1 MAKKIDL
8 FGKTF
13 NTPRTMLDVSSS
25 GPEPFGGIPSGVF
38 AVFAVIILG
47 ISIVSYLPSEETP
60 QDTGLTQ
67 SQSTYLESIL
77 SDRSRSSPTLSTYDS
92 CGYLEIDLKEHL
104 KEEMRVNLGTGS
116 YYYGGWGMVDDMMLV
131 EEAEMAMDSDGGMES
146 APNTG
151 SSDKSSSGGQEGVD
165 FSGTNNQEEGVDEAD
180 FVKTD
185 GSYIY
190 LVNQGYNDWGV
201 YPSGKVHIL
210 EIPEV
215 GDVSYLSNISIEGY
229 PSEMLLVDNK
239 AVVYSNVYIYSY
251 YEEKHALD
259 DVVKTEF
266 KRETKS
272 AVSTPASGVSVESS
286 DSSSED
292 KEDTSDEEKEES
304 SDEKEE
310 AKEDSDTDSTGIE
323 EEYIDYEYYYRTTSF
338 TKITVLDLTNKSS
351 PQVTREL
358 YIEGNYQTAR
368 ESGGTVRMVSYGWMD
383 VYGLKTWLDFSDY
396 NTYWQ
401 LDWDSSKREQIW
413 MEVMNETIEY
423 NDKIIDSTPLDNLI
437 PRIYEKS
444 GSNITTHKYS
454 ESGEGNC
461 QDFAAASDGA
471 GQGVTSILTL
481 DLLEDTFSFN
491 ADHILSN
498 WATVYASGNVMVM
511 AESAWD
517 SWWFW
522 GDEESEY
529 NEMTNLHVFDISSPG
544 QTDYIASGRINGTI
558 QDQFSLSE
566 YNGNIRICSTTGQWG
581 RWWMDDPEPM
591 LSHVFVLGLNGEGT
605 EYEVIGHIGGIAEDE
620 RIWSARFVG
629 EKAYLVTFR
638 NIDPLWT
645 IDLSEPTNPRIIG
658 ELKVPGVSTY
668 IHPMGDDHLLTIG
681 IAGDDDGLEWGVT
694 QISIFDVSDF
704 SNPILASS
712 LRLTPTSGEDDGWSY
727 SYSEATY
734 EHKAFQYW
742 EADGLLAIPMSTQ
755 RYYSDIKEIDGRLY
769 YSSGYEY
776 ISKLMLINA
785 KPGEEL
791 EIYNEVDHSSFYNS
805 SYWWDNSD
813 VRRSIFMGGGDYIYA
828 ISEKGVTAHNVD
840 TMERTGFV
848 ELPSDNK
855 PNYVD
860 YYYEE
865 IVDAVEVEREEE
877 GEDSD
882 EEERESDSDE
892 GESDSGEESP
902 PPEED

>member
-1 MAKKIDL
+1 MAKKIDV
-8 FGKTF
+8 FGKSF
-13 NTPRTMLDVSSS
+13 NTPRTMLDHTDLSAIRLK
-25 GPEPFGGIPSGVF
+25 GAAPEPFGGIPSGVF

-47 ISIVSYLPSEETP
+47 ISIASYIPDDDTPSGST
-60 QDTGLTQ
+60 LTQ
-67 SQSTYLESIL
+67 AQSEYLENIL
-77 SDRSRSSPTLSTYDS
+77 SDRSKGSPTLSTYDS

-116 YYYGGWGMVDDMMLV
+116 YYYGGWGMVDDMVMV
-131 EEAEMAMDSDGGMES
+131 EEAEIAMDSDGGMDS
-146 APNTG
+146 APSTG
-151 SSDKSSSGGQEGVD
+151 APSPGSEQKTSSGGEEGVD
-165 FSGTNNQEEGVDEAD
+165 FSGTNNQEQGIDEAD

-190 LVNQGYNDWGV
+190 LVNQGYSDWGV

-215 GDVSYLSNISIEGY
+215 GDVSYLSNVSIEGH
-229 PSEMLLVDNK
+229 PNEMLLVDDK

-251 YEEKHALD
+251 YEEKHPLD
-259 DVVKTEF
+259 DIVKSAF
-266 KRETKS
+266 KKETK
-272 AVSTPASGVSVESS
+272 SVESS
-286 DSSSED
+286 PTTVSSSEEEPAEP
-292 KEDTSDEEKEES
+292 KEDTSDEEKEDSES
-304 SDEKEE
+304 
-310 AKEDSDTDSTGIE
+310 KEDSAVE
-323 EEYIDYEYYYRTTSF
+323 EDDIDYEYDYYYRTTSF
-338 TKITVLDLTNKSS
+338 TKITVLDLTNRSS

-358 YIEGNYQTAR
+358 YIEGSYQTAR
-368 ESGGTVRMVSYGWMD
+368 ESGGTVRMVSYGWME
-383 VYGLKTWLDFSDY
+383 VYGLQTWLEFDY
-396 NTYWQ
+396 TYWD
-401 LDWDSSKREQIW
+401 LDWESPEREKRW
-413 MEVMNETIEY
+413 MEKMNETIAY
-423 NDKIIDSTPLDNLI
+423 NDKVIDSTSLDNLI

-522 GDEESEY
+522 GDEDTEN
-529 NEMTNLHVFDISSPG
+529 NEMTNIHVFDISNPG

-566 YNGNIRICSTTGQWG
+566 YNGNIRVCSTTGQWG
-581 RWWMDDPEPM
+581 RWWMEDPEPM
-591 LSHVFVLGLNGEGT
+591 VSHVFVLGLNT
-605 EYEVIGHIGGIAEDE
+605 EETQYDVIGHVGGIAEDE
-620 RIWSARFVG
+620 QIWSARFVG
-629 EKAYLVTFR
+629 DKAYLVTFR

-645 IDLSEPTNPRIIG
+645 IDLSEPTNPRVIG
-658 ELKVPGVSTY
+658 ELEVPGVSTY

-681 IAGDDDGLEWGVT
+681 IAGDEDGLEWGVT

-704 SNPILASS
+704 SNPVLESS
-712 LRLTPTSGEDDGWSY
+712 LRLTPAPENEYDWSY

-755 RYYSDIKEIDGRLY
+755 RYYSDVKEIDGRLY

-776 ISKLMLINA
+776 LSKLILINA
-785 KPGEEL
+785 KPGEDL
-791 EIYNEVDHSSFYNS
+791 EVYNEIDHSSFYNS

-860 YYYEE
+860 YYYGEV
-865 IVDAVEVEREEE
+865 VDAVEAEPDEDGDDEDR
-877 GEDSD
+877 EDSD
-882 EEERESDSDE
+882 NSSDSEDGSTGSE
-892 GESDSGEESP
+892 G
-902 PPEED
+902 

>member
-1 MAKKIDL
+1 MAKKIDV
-8 FGKTF
+8 FGKSL
-13 NTPRTMLDVSSS
+13 NTPRTMLDLSSPQ
-25 GPEPFGGIPSGVF
+25 PEPFGGIPSGVF

-47 ISIVSYLPSEETP
+47 ISLASYIPDDDTPSGGT
-60 QDTGLTQ
+60 LTQ
-67 SQSTYLESIL
+67 AQSEYLEDIL
-77 SDRSRSSPTLSTYDS
+77 SDRSKGSPILSTYDS

-116 YYYGGWGMVDDMMLV
+116 YYYGGWGMVDDVVMV
-131 EEAEMAMDSDGGMES
+131 GEPEMAMDSDGGMDMDS
-146 APNTG
+146 APSAG
-151 SSDKSSSGGQEGVD
+151 PESSQKTSSGGEEGVD
-165 FSGTNNQEEGVDEAD
+165 FSGTNNQEQGVDEAD

-190 LVNQGYNDWGV
+190 LVNQGYSDWGV

-229 PSEMLLVDNK
+229 PNEMLLVDDK
-239 AVVYSNVYIYSY
+239 AVIYSNVYIYSY
-251 YEEKHALD
+251 YEEKHPLD
-259 DVVKTEF
+259 DIVKSTF

-272 AVSTPASGVSVESS
+272 VESS
-286 DSSSED
+286 PTTVDSSEEEPAEP
-292 KEDTSDEEKEES
+292 KEETSDEEKEDSES
-304 SDEKEE
+304 
-310 AKEDSDTDSTGIE
+310 KEDSAVE
-323 EEYIDYEYYYRTTSF
+323 EDIDIDYEYDYYYRTTSF
-338 TKITVLDLTNKSS
+338 TKITVLDLTNRSS

-358 YIEGNYQTAR
+358 YIEGSYQTAR
-368 ESGGTVRMVSYGWMD
+368 ESGGTVRMVSYGWME
-383 VYGLKTWLDFSDY
+383 VYGLQTWLEFDY
-396 NTYWQ
+396 TYWD
-401 LDWDSSKREQIW
+401 LDWESPEREKRW
-413 MEVMNETIEY
+413 MEKMNETIAY

-522 GDEESEY
+522 GDEDTEN

-566 YNGNIRICSTTGQWG
+566 YNGNIRVCSTTGQWG
-581 RWWMDDPEPM
+581 RWWMEDPEPM
-591 LSHVFVLGLNGEGT
+591 VSHVFVLGLNVEET
-605 EYEVIGHIGGIAEDE
+605 QYDVIGHVGGIAEDE
-620 RIWSARFVG
+620 QIWSARFMG
-629 EKAYLVTFR
+629 DKAYLVTFR

-645 IDLSEPTNPRIIG
+645 IDLSEPTNPRVIG
-658 ELKVPGVSTY
+658 ELEVPGVSTY

-681 IAGDDDGLEWGVT
+681 IAGDEDGLEWGVT

-704 SNPILASS
+704 SNPVLESS
-712 LRLTPTSGEDDGWSY
+712 LRLTPTPENEYDWSY

-755 RYYSDIKEIDGRLY
+755 RYYSDVKEIDGRLY
-769 YSSGYEY
+769 YASGYEY

-785 KPGEEL
+785 KPGEDL
-791 EIYNEVDHSSFYNS
+791 AIYDEIDHSSFYNS
-805 SYWWDNSD
+805 SYSWDSPD

-828 ISEKGVTAHNVD
+828 ISEKGVTAHKVD
-840 TMERTGFV
+840 TMEKTGFV

-860 YYYEE
+860 YYYDEV
-865 IVDAVEVEREEE
+865 VDAIEAEPDEDGDDEDR
-877 GEDSD
+877 EDSD
-882 EEERESDSDE
+882 NSSDSEDGSTGSE
-892 GESDSGEESP
+892 G
-902 PPEED
+902 

>member
-1 MAKKIDL
+1 MAKKIDV
-8 FGKTF
+8 FGKSF
-13 NTPRTMLDVSSS
+13 NTPRTMLDHTDLSAIRLK
-25 GPEPFGGIPSGVF
+25 GAAPEPFGGIPSGVF

-47 ISIVSYLPSEETP
+47 ISIASYIPDDDTPSGST
-60 QDTGLTQ
+60 LTQ
-67 SQSTYLESIL
+67 AQSEYLENIL
-77 SDRSRSSPTLSTYDS
+77 SDRSKGSPTLSTYDS

-116 YYYGGWGMVDDMMLV
+116 YYYGGWGMVDDMVMV
-131 EEAEMAMDSDGGMES
+131 EEAEMAMDSDGGMDS
-146 APNTG
+146 APSTG
-151 SSDKSSSGGQEGVD
+151 APSPGSEQKTSSGGEEGVD
-165 FSGTNNQEEGVDEAD
+165 FSGTNNQEQGIDEAD

-190 LVNQGYNDWGV
+190 LVNQGYSDWGV

-215 GDVSYLSNISIEGY
+215 GDVSYLSNVSIEGH
-229 PSEMLLVDNK
+229 PNEMLLVDDK

-251 YEEKHALD
+251 YEEKHPLD
-259 DVVKTEF
+259 DIVKSAF
-266 KRETKS
+266 KKETK
-272 AVSTPASGVSVESS
+272 SVESS
-286 DSSSED
+286 PTTVSSSEEEPAEP
-292 KEDTSDEEKEES
+292 KEDTSDEEKEDSES
-304 SDEKEE
+304 
-310 AKEDSDTDSTGIE
+310 KEDSAVE
-323 EEYIDYEYYYRTTSF
+323 EDDIDYEYDYYYRTTSF
-338 TKITVLDLTNKSS
+338 TKITVLDLTNRSS

-358 YIEGNYQTAR
+358 YIEGSYQTAR
-368 ESGGTVRMVSYGWMD
+368 ESGGTVRMVSYGWME
-383 VYGLKTWLDFSDY
+383 VYGLQTWLEFDY
-396 NTYWQ
+396 TYWD
-401 LDWDSSKREQIW
+401 LDWESPEREKRW
-413 MEVMNETIEY
+413 MEKMNETIAY
-423 NDKIIDSTPLDNLI
+423 NDKVIDSTSLDNLI

-522 GDEESEY
+522 GDEDTEN
-529 NEMTNLHVFDISSPG
+529 NEMTNLHVFDISNPG

-566 YNGNIRICSTTGQWG
+566 YNGNIRVCSTTGQWG
-581 RWWMDDPEPM
+581 RWWMEDPEPM
-591 LSHVFVLGLNGEGT
+591 VSHVFVLGLNT
-605 EYEVIGHIGGIAEDE
+605 EETQYDVIGHVGGIAEDE
-620 RIWSARFVG
+620 QIWSARFVG
-629 EKAYLVTFR
+629 DKAYLVTFR

-645 IDLSEPTNPRIIG
+645 IDLSEPTNPRVIG
-658 ELKVPGVSTY
+658 ELEVPGVSTY

-681 IAGDDDGLEWGVT
+681 IAGDEDGLEWGVT

-704 SNPILASS
+704 SNPVLESS
-712 LRLTPTSGEDDGWSY
+712 LRLTPAPENEYDWSY

-755 RYYSDIKEIDGRLY
+755 RYYSDVKEIDGRLY

-776 ISKLMLINA
+776 LSKLMLINA
-785 KPGEEL
+785 KPGEDL
-791 EIYNEVDHSSFYNS
+791 EIYNEIDHSSFYNS

-860 YYYEE
+860 YYYGEV
-865 IVDAVEVEREEE
+865 VDAVETEPDEDR
-877 GEDSD
+877 EDSD
-882 EEERESDSDE
+882 NSSDSEDSSTGSE
-892 GESDSGEESP
+892 G
-902 PPEED
+902 

>member
-13 NTPRTMLDVSSS
+13 NTPRTMLPLSAPQPDS
-25 GPEPFGGIPSGVF
+25 FGGIPPGVF
-38 AVFAVIILG
+38 AVFAVVILG
-47 ISIVSYLPSEETP
+47 ISLASYLPDDTDVP
-60 QDTGLTQ
+60 QEHDLTEAQ
-67 SQSTYLESIL
+67 SGYLESIL
-77 SDRSRSSPTLSTYDS
+77 SDRSRGSPVLSTYDS

-116 YYYGGWGMVDDMMLV
+116 YYYGGGFMVDDMVMV
-131 EEAEMAMDSDGGMES
+131 EEVDMVMESDGGMDAGAPSASPES
-146 APNTG
+146 SQKT
-151 SSDKSSSGGQEGVD
+151 SSGGEEGVD
-165 FSGTNNQEEGVDEAD
+165 FSGTNNQEQGIDEAD

-190 LVNQGYNDWGV
+190 LVNQGYSDWGV

-215 GDVSYLSNISIEGY
+215 GDVSYLSNVSIEGH
-229 PSEMLLVDNK
+229 PNEMLLVDDK

-251 YEEKHALD
+251 YEEKHPLD
-259 DVVKTEF
+259 DIVKSAF
-266 KRETKS
+266 KKETK
-272 AVSTPASGVSVESS
+272 SVESS
-286 DSSSED
+286 PATVSSSEEEPAEP
-292 KEDTSDEEKEES
+292 KEDTSDEEKEDSES
-304 SDEKEE
+304 KGDSAVEE
-310 AKEDSDTDSTGIE
+310 DDIDC
-323 EEYIDYEYYYRTTSF
+323 EYDYYYRTTSF
-338 TKITVLDLTNKSS
+338 TKITVLDLTNRSS

-358 YIEGNYQTAR
+358 YIEGSYQTAR
-368 ESGGTVRMVSYGWMD
+368 ESGGTVRMVSYGWME
-383 VYGLKTWLDFSDY
+383 VYGLQTWLEFDY
-396 NTYWQ
+396 TYWN
-401 LDWDSSKREQIW
+401 LDWESPEREKRW
-413 MEVMNETIEY
+413 MEKMNETIAY
-423 NDKIIDSTPLDNLI
+423 NDKIIDSTSLDNLI

-522 GDEESEY
+522 GDEDTEN
-529 NEMTNLHVFDISSPG
+529 NEMTNLHVFDISNPG

-566 YNGNIRICSTTGQWG
+566 YNGNIRVCSTTGQWG
-581 RWWMDDPEPM
+581 RWWMEDPEPM
-591 LSHVFVLGLNGEGT
+591 VSHVFVLGLNTEGT
-605 EYEVIGHIGGIAEDE
+605 QYDVIGHVGGIAEDE
-620 RIWSARFVG
+620 QIWSARFVG
-629 EKAYLVTFR
+629 DKAYLVTFR

-645 IDLSEPTNPRIIG
+645 IDLSEPTNPRVIG
-658 ELKVPGVSTY
+658 ELEGPGVSTY

-681 IAGDDDGLEWGVT
+681 IAGDEDGLEWGVT

-704 SNPILASS
+704 SNPVLESS
-712 LRLTPTSGEDDGWSY
+712 LRLTPAPENEYDWSY

-755 RYYSDIKEIDGRLY
+755 RYYSDVKEIDDRLY

-776 ISKLMLINA
+776 LSKLMLINA
-785 KPGEEL
+785 KPGEDL
-791 EIYNEVDHSSFYNS
+791 EIYNEIDHSSFYNS

-828 ISEKGVTAHNVD
+828 ISEKGVTALNVD

-860 YYYEE
+860 YYYGEV
-865 IVDAVEVEREEE
+865 VDAVEAEPDEDGDEDR
-877 GEDSD
+877 EDSD
-882 EEERESDSDE
+882 NSSDSEDGSTGSE
-892 GESDSGEESP
+892 G
-902 PPEED
+902 

>member
-1 MAKKIDL
+1 MAKKIDV
-8 FGKTF
+8 FGKSL
-13 NTPRTMLDVSSS
+13 NTPRTMLDLSSPQ
-25 GPEPFGGIPSGVF
+25 PEPFGGIPSGVF

-47 ISIVSYLPSEETP
+47 ISLASYIPDDDTPSGGT
-60 QDTGLTQ
+60 LTQ
-67 SQSTYLESIL
+67 AQSEYLEDIL
-77 SDRSRSSPTLSTYDS
+77 SDRSKGSPTLSTYDS

-116 YYYGGWGMVDDMMLV
+116 YYYGGWGMVDDVVMV
-131 EEAEMAMDSDGGMES
+131 GEPEMAMDSDGGMDMDS
-146 APNTG
+146 APSAG
-151 SSDKSSSGGQEGVD
+151 PESSQKTSSGGEEGVD
-165 FSGTNNQEEGVDEAD
+165 FSGTNNQEQGVDEAD

-190 LVNQGYNDWGV
+190 LVNQGYSDWGV

-229 PSEMLLVDNK
+229 PNEMLLVDDK
-239 AVVYSNVYIYSY
+239 AVIYSNVYIYSY
-251 YEEKHALD
+251 YEEKHPLD
-259 DVVKTEF
+259 DIVKSAF

-272 AVSTPASGVSVESS
+272 VESS
-286 DSSSED
+286 PTTVDSSEEEPAEP
-292 KEDTSDEEKEES
+292 KEETSDEEKEDSES
-304 SDEKEE
+304 
-310 AKEDSDTDSTGIE
+310 KEDSAVE
-323 EEYIDYEYYYRTTSF
+323 EDIDIDYEYDYYYRTTSF
-338 TKITVLDLTNKSS
+338 TKITVLDLTNRSS

-358 YIEGNYQTAR
+358 YIEGSYQTAR
-368 ESGGTVRMVSYGWMD
+368 ESGGTVRMVSYGWME
-383 VYGLKTWLDFSDY
+383 VYGLQTWLEFDY
-396 NTYWQ
+396 TYWD
-401 LDWDSSKREQIW
+401 LDWESPEREKRW
-413 MEVMNETIEY
+413 MEKMNETIAY

-522 GDEESEY
+522 GDEDTEN

-581 RWWMDDPEPM
+581 RWWMEDPEPM
-591 LSHVFVLGLNGEGT
+591 VSHVFVLGLNAEGT
-605 EYEVIGHIGGIAEDE
+605 QYDVIGHVGGIAEDE
-620 RIWSARFVG
+620 QIWSARFIG
-629 EKAYLVTFR
+629 DKAYLVTFR

-645 IDLSEPTNPRIIG
+645 IDLSEPTDPRVIG
-658 ELKVPGVSTY
+658 ELEVPGVSTY

-681 IAGDDDGLEWGVT
+681 IAGDEDGLEWGVT

-704 SNPILASS
+704 SNPVLESS
-712 LRLTPTSGEDDGWSY
+712 LRLTPAPENEYDWSY

-755 RYYSDIKEIDGRLY
+755 RYYSDVKEIDGRLY
-769 YSSGYEY
+769 YASGYEY

-785 KPGEEL
+785 KPGEDL
-791 EIYNEVDHSSFYNS
+791 AIYDEIDHSSFYNS
-805 SYWWDNSD
+805 SYSWDSPD

-860 YYYEE
+860 YYYDEV
-865 IVDAVEVEREEE
+865 VDAIEAEPDEDGDDEDR
-877 GEDSD
+877 EDSNNS
-882 EEERESDSDE
+882 SDSEDGSTGSE
-892 GESDSGEESP
+892 G
-902 PPEED
+902 

>member
-1 MAKKIDL
+1 MAKKIDV
-8 FGKTF
+8 FGKSF
-13 NTPRTMLDVSSS
+13 NTPRTMLDHTDLSAIRLK
-25 GPEPFGGIPSGVF
+25 GAAPEPFGGIPSGVF

-47 ISIVSYLPSEETP
+47 ISIASYIPDDDTPSGST
-60 QDTGLTQ
+60 LTQ
-67 SQSTYLESIL
+67 AQSEYLENIL
-77 SDRSRSSPTLSTYDS
+77 SDRSKGSPTLSTYDS

-116 YYYGGWGMVDDMMLV
+116 YYYGGWGMVDDMVMV
-131 EEAEMAMDSDGGMES
+131 EEAEMAMDSDGGMDS
-146 APNTG
+146 APSTG
-151 SSDKSSSGGQEGVD
+151 APSPGSEQKTSSGGEEGVD
-165 FSGTNNQEEGVDEAD
+165 FSGTNNQEQGIDEAD

-190 LVNQGYNDWGV
+190 LVNQGYSDWGV

-215 GDVSYLSNISIEGY
+215 GDVSYLSNVSIEGH
-229 PSEMLLVDNK
+229 PNEMLLVDDK

-251 YEEKHALD
+251 YEEKHPLD
-259 DVVKTEF
+259 DIVKSAF
-266 KRETKS
+266 KKETK
-272 AVSTPASGVSVESS
+272 SVESS
-286 DSSSED
+286 PTTVSSSEEEPAEP
-292 KEDTSDEEKEES
+292 KEDTSDEEKEDSES
-304 SDEKEE
+304 
-310 AKEDSDTDSTGIE
+310 KEDSAVE
-323 EEYIDYEYYYRTTSF
+323 EDDIDYEYDYYYRTTSF
-338 TKITVLDLTNKSS
+338 TKITVLDLTNRSS

-358 YIEGNYQTAR
+358 YIEGSYQTAR
-368 ESGGTVRMVSYGWMD
+368 ESGGTVRMVSYGWME
-383 VYGLKTWLDFSDY
+383 VYGLQTWLEFDY
-396 NTYWQ
+396 TYWD
-401 LDWDSSKREQIW
+401 LDWESPEREKRW
-413 MEVMNETIEY
+413 MEKMNETIAY
-423 NDKIIDSTPLDNLI
+423 NDKVIDSTSLDNLI

-522 GDEESEY
+522 GDEDTEN
-529 NEMTNLHVFDISSPG
+529 NEMTNLHVFDISNPG

-566 YNGNIRICSTTGQWG
+566 YNGNIRVCSTTGQWG
-581 RWWMDDPEPM
+581 RWWMEDPEPM
-591 LSHVFVLGLNGEGT
+591 VSHVFVLGLNT
-605 EYEVIGHIGGIAEDE
+605 EETQYDVIGHVGGIAEDE
-620 RIWSARFVG
+620 QIWSARFVG
-629 EKAYLVTFR
+629 DKAYLVTFR

-645 IDLSEPTNPRIIG
+645 IDLSEPTNPRVIG
-658 ELKVPGVSTY
+658 ELEVPGVSTY

-681 IAGDDDGLEWGVT
+681 IAGDEDGLEWGVT

-704 SNPILASS
+704 SNPVLESS
-712 LRLTPTSGEDDGWSY
+712 LRLTPAPENEYDWSY

-755 RYYSDIKEIDGRLY
+755 RYYSDVKEIDGRLY

-776 ISKLMLINA
+776 LSKLMLINA
-785 KPGEEL
+785 KPGEDL
-791 EIYNEVDHSSFYNS
+791 EVYNEIDHSSFYNS

-860 YYYEE
+860 YYYGEV
-865 IVDAVEVEREEE
+865 VDAVETEPDEDGDEDRA
-877 GEDSD
+877 DSD
-882 EEERESDSDE
+882 NSSDSEDGSTGSE
-892 GESDSGEESP
+892 G
-902 PPEED
+902 

>member
-1 MAKKIDL
+1 MAKKIDV
-8 FGKTF
+8 FGKSF
-13 NTPRTMLDVSSS
+13 NTPRTMLDHTDLSAIRLK
-25 GPEPFGGIPSGVF
+25 GAAPEPFGGIPSGVF

-47 ISIVSYLPSEETP
+47 ISIASYIPDDDTPSGST
-60 QDTGLTQ
+60 LTQ
-67 SQSTYLESIL
+67 AQSEYLENIL
-77 SDRSRSSPTLSTYDS
+77 SDRSKGSPTLSTYDS

-116 YYYGGWGMVDDMMLV
+116 YYYGGWGMVDDMVMV
-131 EEAEMAMDSDGGMES
+131 EEAEMAMDSDGGMDS
-146 APNTG
+146 APSTG
-151 SSDKSSSGGQEGVD
+151 APSPGSEQKTSSGGEEGVD
-165 FSGTNNQEEGVDEAD
+165 FSGTNNQEQGIDEAD

-190 LVNQGYNDWGV
+190 LVNQGYSDWGV

-215 GDVSYLSNISIEGY
+215 GDVSYLSNVSIEGH
-229 PSEMLLVDNK
+229 PNEMLLVDDK

-251 YEEKHALD
+251 YEEKHPLD
-259 DVVKTEF
+259 DIVKSAF
-266 KRETKS
+266 KKETK
-272 AVSTPASGVSVESS
+272 SVESS
-286 DSSSED
+286 PTTVSSSEEEPAEP
-292 KEDTSDEEKEES
+292 KEDTSDEEKEDSES
-304 SDEKEE
+304 
-310 AKEDSDTDSTGIE
+310 KEDSAVE
-323 EEYIDYEYYYRTTSF
+323 ENDIDYEYDYYYRTTSF
-338 TKITVLDLTNKSS
+338 TKITVLDLTNRSS

-358 YIEGNYQTAR
+358 YIEGSYQTAR
-368 ESGGTVRMVSYGWMD
+368 ESGGTVRMVSYGWME
-383 VYGLKTWLDFSDY
+383 VYGLQTWLEFDY
-396 NTYWQ
+396 TYWD
-401 LDWDSSKREQIW
+401 LDWESPEREKRW
-413 MEVMNETIEY
+413 MEKMNETIAY
-423 NDKIIDSTPLDNLI
+423 NDKVIDSTSLDNLI

-522 GDEESEY
+522 GDEDTEN
-529 NEMTNLHVFDISSPG
+529 NEMTNLHVFDISNPG

-566 YNGNIRICSTTGQWG
+566 YNGDIRVCSTTGQWG

-591 LSHVFVLGLNGEGT
+591 VSHVFVLGLNTEGT
-605 EYEVIGHIGGIAEDE
+605 QYDVIGHVGGIAEDE
-620 RIWSARFVG
+620 QIWSARFVG
-629 EKAYLVTFR
+629 EKAYIVTFR

-645 IDLSEPTNPRIIG
+645 IDLSEPTNPRVIG
-658 ELKVPGVSTY
+658 ELEVPGVSTY
-668 IHPMGDDHLLTIG
+668 IHPMGDNHLLTIG
-681 IAGDDDGLEWGVT
+681 IAGDDEGLEWGVT

-704 SNPILASS
+704 SNPTLESS
-712 LRLTPTSGEDDGWSY
+712 LRLTPTSEEDDGWSY

-755 RYYSDIKEIDGRLY
+755 RYYSDVKEIDGRLY

-828 ISEKGVTAHNVD
+828 ISEKGVTAHNVE

-860 YYYEE
+860 YYYGET
-865 IVDAVEVEREEE
+865 VDVEYEEE
-877 GEDSD
+877 EEEP

>member
-1 MAKKIDL
+1 MAKKIDV
-8 FGKTF
+8 FGKSL
-13 NTPRTMLDVSSS
+13 NTPRTMLDLSSPQ
-25 GPEPFGGIPSGVF
+25 PEPLGGIPSGVF

-47 ISIVSYLPSEETP
+47 ISLASYIPDDTPSGGT
-60 QDTGLTQ
+60 LTQ
-67 SQSTYLESIL
+67 AQSEYLEDIL
-77 SDRSRSSPTLSTYDS
+77 SDRSKGSPTLSTYDS

-116 YYYGGWGMVDDMMLV
+116 YYYGGWGMVDDMVMV
-131 EEAEMAMDSDGGMES
+131 GEPEMAMDSDGGMEMDSTPS
-146 APNTG
+146 AGPEASQKT
-151 SSDKSSSGGQEGVD
+151 SSGGEEGVD
-165 FSGTNNQEEGVDEAD
+165 FSGTNNQEQGVDEAD

-190 LVNQGYNDWGV
+190 LVNQGYSDWGV

-229 PSEMLLVDNK
+229 PNEMLLVDDK
-239 AVVYSNVYIYSY
+239 AVIYSNVYIYSY
-251 YEEKHALD
+251 YEEKHPLD
-259 DVVKTEF
+259 DIVKSAF

-272 AVSTPASGVSVESS
+272 VESS
-286 DSSSED
+286 PATVSSSEEEPAEP
-292 KEDTSDEEKEES
+292 KEETSDEEKEDSES
-304 SDEKEE
+304 
-310 AKEDSDTDSTGIE
+310 KEDSAVE
-323 EEYIDYEYYYRTTSF
+323 EDIDIDYEYDYYYRTTSF
-338 TKITVLDLTNKSS
+338 TKITVLDLTNRSS

-358 YIEGNYQTAR
+358 YIEGSYQTAR
-368 ESGGTVRMVSYGWMD
+368 ESGGTVRMVSYGWME
-383 VYGLKTWLDFSDY
+383 VYGLQTWLEFDY
-396 NTYWQ
+396 TYWD
-401 LDWDSSKREQIW
+401 LDWESPEREKRW
-413 MEVMNETIEY
+413 MEKMNETIAY

-522 GDEESEY
+522 GDGDNQLE
-529 NEMTNLHVFDISSPG
+529 EMTNIHVFDISSPG

-581 RWWMDDPEPM
+581 RWWMEDPEPM
-591 LSHVFVLGLNGEGT
+591 VSHVFVLGLNAEGT
-605 EYEVIGHIGGIAEDE
+605 QYDVIGHVGGIAEDE
-620 RIWSARFVG
+620 QIWSARFIG
-629 EKAYLVTFR
+629 DKAYLVTFR

-645 IDLSEPTNPRIIG
+645 IDLSEPTDPRVIG
-658 ELKVPGVSTY
+658 ELEVPGVSTY

-681 IAGDDDGLEWGVT
+681 IAGDEDGLEWGVT

-704 SNPILASS
+704 SNPVLESS
-712 LRLTPTSGEDDGWSY
+712 LRLTPAPENEYDWSY

-755 RYYSDIKEIDGRLY
+755 RYYSDVKEIDGRLY
-769 YSSGYEY
+769 YASGYEY

-785 KPGEEL
+785 KPGEDL
-791 EIYNEVDHSSFYNS
+791 AIYDEIDHSSFYNS
-805 SYWWDNSD
+805 SYSWDSPD

-828 ISEKGVTAHNVD
+828 ISEKGVTAHKVD
-840 TMERTGFV
+840 TMEKTGFV

-860 YYYEE
+860 YYYDEV
-865 IVDAVEVEREEE
+865 VDAIEVEPNEDGDEDEDR
-877 GEDSD
+877 EDSD
-882 EEERESDSDE
+882 SSSDSEDGSTGSE
-892 GESDSGEESP
+892 G
-902 PPEED
+902 

>member
-1 MAKKIDL
+1 MAKKIDV
-8 FGKTF
+8 FGKSF
-13 NTPRTMLDVSSS
+13 NTPRTMLDHTDLSAIRLK
-25 GPEPFGGIPSGVF
+25 GAAPEPFGGIPSGVF

-47 ISIVSYLPSEETP
+47 ISIASYIPDDDTPSGST
-60 QDTGLTQ
+60 LTQ
-67 SQSTYLESIL
+67 AQSEYLENIL
-77 SDRSRSSPTLSTYDS
+77 SDRSKGSPTLSTYDS

-116 YYYGGWGMVDDMMLV
+116 YYYGGWGMVDDMVMV
-131 EEAEMAMDSDGGMES
+131 EEAEMAMDSDGGMDS
-146 APNTG
+146 APSTG
-151 SSDKSSSGGQEGVD
+151 APSPGSEQKTSSGGEEGVD
-165 FSGTNNQEEGVDEAD
+165 FSGTNNQEQGIDEAD

-190 LVNQGYNDWGV
+190 LVNQGYSDWGV

-215 GDVSYLSNISIEGY
+215 GDVSYLSNVSIEGH
-229 PSEMLLVDNK
+229 PNEMLLVDDK

-251 YEEKHALD
+251 YEEKHPLD
-259 DVVKTEF
+259 DIVKSAF
-266 KRETKS
+266 KKETK
-272 AVSTPASGVSVESS
+272 SVESS
-286 DSSSED
+286 PTTVSSSEEEPAEP
-292 KEDTSDEEKEES
+292 KEDTSDEEKEDSES
-304 SDEKEE
+304 
-310 AKEDSDTDSTGIE
+310 KEDSAVE
-323 EEYIDYEYYYRTTSF
+323 EDDIDYEYDYYYRTTSF
-338 TKITVLDLTNKSS
+338 TKITVLDLTNRSS

-358 YIEGNYQTAR
+358 YIEGSYQTAR
-368 ESGGTVRMVSYGWMD
+368 ESGGTVRMVSYGWME
-383 VYGLKTWLDFSDY
+383 VYGLQTWLEFDY
-396 NTYWQ
+396 TYWN
-401 LDWDSSKREQIW
+401 LDWESPEREKRW
-413 MEVMNETIEY
+413 MEKMNETIAY
-423 NDKIIDSTPLDNLI
+423 NDKVIDSTSLDNLI

-522 GDEESEY
+522 GDEDTEN
-529 NEMTNLHVFDISSPG
+529 NEMTNLHVFDISNPG

-566 YNGNIRICSTTGQWG
+566 YNGNIRVCSTTGQWG
-581 RWWMDDPEPM
+581 RWWMEDPEPM
-591 LSHVFVLGLNGEGT
+591 VSHVFVLGLNT
-605 EYEVIGHIGGIAEDE
+605 EETQYDVIGHVGGIAEDE
-620 RIWSARFVG
+620 QIWSARFVG
-629 EKAYLVTFR
+629 DKAYLVTFR

-645 IDLSEPTNPRIIG
+645 IDLSEPTNPRVIG
-658 ELKVPGVSTY
+658 ELEVPGVSTY

-681 IAGDDDGLEWGVT
+681 IAGDEDGLEWGVT

-704 SNPILASS
+704 SNPVLESS
-712 LRLTPTSGEDDGWSY
+712 LRLTPAPENEYDWSY

-755 RYYSDIKEIDGRLY
+755 RYYSDVKEIDGRLY

-776 ISKLMLINA
+776 LSKLMLINA
-785 KPGEEL
+785 KPGEDL
-791 EIYNEVDHSSFYNS
+791 EIYNEIDHSSFYNS

-860 YYYEE
+860 YYYGEV
-865 IVDAVEVEREEE
+865 VDAVETEPDEDGDEDR
-877 GEDSD
+877 EDSD
-882 EEERESDSDE
+882 NSSDSEDGSTGSE
-892 GESDSGEESP
+892 G
-902 PPEED
+902 

>member
-1 MAKKIDL
+1 MAKKIDV
-8 FGKTF
+8 FGKSF
-13 NTPRTMLDVSSS
+13 NTPRTLLDLSSPQ
-25 GPEPFGGIPSGVF
+25 PEPFGGIPSGVF

-47 ISIVSYLPSEETP
+47 ISIASYIPDDDTPSGST
-60 QDTGLTQ
+60 LTQ
-67 SQSTYLESIL
+67 AQSEYLENIL
-77 SDRSRSSPTLSTYDS
+77 SDRSKGSPTLSTYDS

-116 YYYGGWGMVDDMMLV
+116 YYYGGWGMVDDMVMV
-131 EEAEMAMDSDGGMES
+131 EEAEMAMDSDGGMDS
-146 APNTG
+146 APSTG
-151 SSDKSSSGGQEGVD
+151 APSPGSEQKTSSGGEEGVD
-165 FSGTNNQEEGVDEAD
+165 FSGTNNQEQGIDEAD

-190 LVNQGYNDWGV
+190 LVNQGYSDWGV

-215 GDVSYLSNISIEGY
+215 GDVSYLSNVSIEGH
-229 PSEMLLVDNK
+229 PNEMLLVDDK

-251 YEEKHALD
+251 YEEKHPLD
-259 DVVKTEF
+259 DIVKSAF
-266 KRETKS
+266 KKETK
-272 AVSTPASGVSVESS
+272 SVESS
-286 DSSSED
+286 PATVSSSEEEPAEP
-292 KEDTSDEEKEES
+292 KEDTSDEEKEDSES
-304 SDEKEE
+304 
-310 AKEDSDTDSTGIE
+310 KEDSAVE
-323 EEYIDYEYYYRTTSF
+323 EDDIDYEYDYYYRTTSF
-338 TKITVLDLTNKSS
+338 TKITVLDLTNRSS

-358 YIEGNYQTAR
+358 YIEGSYQTAR
-368 ESGGTVRMVSYGWMD
+368 ESGGTVRMVSYGWME
-383 VYGLKTWLDFSDY
+383 VYGLQTWLEFDY
-396 NTYWQ
+396 TYWD
-401 LDWDSSKREQIW
+401 LDWESPEREKRW
-413 MEVMNETIEY
+413 MEKMNETIAY
-423 NDKIIDSTPLDNLI
+423 NDKIIDSTSLDNLI

-522 GDEESEY
+522 GDEDTEN
-529 NEMTNLHVFDISSPG
+529 NEMTNLHVFDISNPG

-566 YNGNIRICSTTGQWG
+566 YNGDIRVCSTTGQWG
-581 RWWMDDPEPM
+581 RWWMEDPEPM
-591 LSHVFVLGLNGEGT
+591 VSHVFVLGLNTEGT
-605 EYEVIGHIGGIAEDE
+605 QYDVIGHVGGIAEDE
-620 RIWSARFVG
+620 QIWSARFVG
-629 EKAYLVTFR
+629 DKAYLVTFR

-645 IDLSEPTNPRIIG
+645 IDLSEPTNPRVIG
-658 ELKVPGVSTY
+658 ELEVPGVSTY

-681 IAGDDDGLEWGVT
+681 IAGDEDGLEWGVT

-704 SNPILASS
+704 SNPVLESS
-712 LRLTPTSGEDDGWSY
+712 LRLTPAPENEYDWSY

-755 RYYSDIKEIDGRLY
+755 RYYSDVKEIDDRLY

-776 ISKLMLINA
+776 LSKLMLINA
-785 KPGEEL
+785 KPGEDL
-791 EIYNEVDHSSFYNS
+791 EIYNEIDHSSFYNS

-860 YYYEE
+860 YYYGEV
-865 IVDAVEVEREEE
+865 VDAVEAEPDEDGDEDR
-877 GEDSD
+877 DSD
-882 EEERESDSDE
+882 NSSDSEDGSTGSE
-892 GESDSGEESP
+892 G
-902 PPEED
+902 

>member
-8 FGKTF
+8 FGKSF
-13 NTPRTMLDVSSS
+13 NTPRTMLDMSSS
-25 GPEPFGGIPSGVF
+25 QPEPFGGIPSGVF

-47 ISIVSYLPSEETP
+47 ISLASYIPDDDTPSGST
-60 QDTGLTQ
+60 LTQ
-67 SQSTYLESIL
+67 AQSEYLENIL
-77 SDRSRSSPTLSTYDS
+77 SDRSKGSPTLSTYDS

-116 YYYGGWGMVDDMMLV
+116 YYYGGWGMVDDMVMV
-131 EEAEMAMDSDGGMES
+131 EEAEMAMDSDGGMDS
-146 APNTG
+146 APSTG
-151 SSDKSSSGGQEGVD
+151 APSPGSEQKTSSGGEEGVD
-165 FSGTNNQEEGVDEAD
+165 FSGTNNQEQGIDEAD

-190 LVNQGYNDWGV
+190 LVNQGYSDWGV

-215 GDVSYLSNISIEGY
+215 GDVSYLSNVSIEGH
-229 PSEMLLVDNK
+229 PNEMLLVDDK

-251 YEEKHALD
+251 YEEKHPLD
-259 DVVKTEF
+259 DIVKSAF
-266 KRETKS
+266 KKETK
-272 AVSTPASGVSVESS
+272 SVESS
-286 DSSSED
+286 PTTVSSSEEEPAEP
-292 KEDTSDEEKEES
+292 KEDTSDEEKEDSES
-304 SDEKEE
+304 
-310 AKEDSDTDSTGIE
+310 KEDSAVE
-323 EEYIDYEYYYRTTSF
+323 EDDIDYEYDYYYRTTSF
-338 TKITVLDLTNKSS
+338 TKITVLDLTNRSS

-358 YIEGNYQTAR
+358 YIEGSYQTAR
-368 ESGGTVRMVSYGWMD
+368 ESGGTVRMVSYGWME
-383 VYGLKTWLDFSDY
+383 VYGLQTWLEFDY
-396 NTYWQ
+396 TYWD
-401 LDWDSSKREQIW
+401 LDWESPEREKRW
-413 MEVMNETIEY
+413 MEKMNETIAY
-423 NDKIIDSTPLDNLI
+423 NDKVIDSTSLDNLI

-522 GDEESEY
+522 GDEDTEN
-529 NEMTNLHVFDISSPG
+529 NEMTNLHVFDISNPG

-566 YNGNIRICSTTGQWG
+566 YNGNIRVCSTTGQWG
-581 RWWMDDPEPM
+581 RWWMEDPEPM
-591 LSHVFVLGLNGEGT
+591 VSHVFVLGLNT
-605 EYEVIGHIGGIAEDE
+605 EETQYDVIGHVGGIAEDE
-620 RIWSARFVG
+620 QIWSARFVG
-629 EKAYLVTFR
+629 DKAYLVTFR

-645 IDLSEPTNPRIIG
+645 IDLSEPTNPRVIG
-658 ELKVPGVSTY
+658 ELEVPGVSTY

-681 IAGDDDGLEWGVT
+681 IAGDEDGLEWGVT

-704 SNPILASS
+704 SNPVLESS
-712 LRLTPTSGEDDGWSY
+712 LRLTPAPENEYDWSY

-755 RYYSDIKEIDGRLY
+755 RYYSDVKEIDGRLY

-776 ISKLMLINA
+776 LSKLMLINA
-785 KPGEEL
+785 KPGEDL
-791 EIYNEVDHSSFYNS
+791 EVYNEIDHSSFYNS

-860 YYYEE
+860 YYYAEV
-865 IVDAVEVEREEE
+865 VDAIEPDEDGDDEDR
-877 GEDSD
+877 EDSD
-882 EEERESDSDE
+882 NSSDSEDGSTGSE
-892 GESDSGEESP
+892 G
-902 PPEED
+902 